1 MKTRIRV
8 PLLAGFMLFAG
19 AGGAEAQLG
28 AVLDW
33 ISEMSGP
40 GFTRVGLMYS
50 LPLQGENSATDLS
63 FAAMGGWKVHSPEGT
78 DAVDRS
84 MQLWSLQG
92 TLDAPLLRFSD
103 ETHLLAVMGVA
114 GHVFSGDDFDS
125 FVTGSFP
132 AQLALRIRPGSSSLF
147 KVGAGFNVFWFPDDA
162 FDPLDV
168 GVDTEGFEGAFG
180 LWASY
185 QFLLGR

>member
-1 MKTRIRV
+1 MKTRIRA
-8 PLLAGFMLFAG
+8 PLLACLMLVASTG
-19 AGGAEAQLG
+19 AAEAQLG
-28 AVLDW
+28 PILDW
-33 ISEMSGP
+33 LSELSGP
-40 GFTRVGLMYS
+40 GFTRVGLVHS
-50 LPLQGENSATDLS
+50 FGLRGDNSATELS

-78 DAVDRS
+78 DAVDRD

-92 TLDAPLLRFSD
+92 TLDAPLLTFSD
-103 ETHLLAVMGVA
+103 QVHLLAVLGIA

-132 AQLALRIRPGSSSLF
+132 AQLALRISPGSSSIRI
-147 KVGAGFNVFWFPDDA
+147 GAGFNVFWFPDDA

-185 QFLLGR
+185 QFLLGS